1 MLKDWKITDVI
12 TFNDK
17 ATDKTKSKHKGCSQA
32 ANVPIKSIPPKISAK
47 LTVGEH
53 P

>member
-17 ATDKTKSKHKGCSQA
+17 ATDKNKK
-32 ANVPIKSIPPKISAK
+32 
-47 LTVGEH
+47 
-53 P
+53 